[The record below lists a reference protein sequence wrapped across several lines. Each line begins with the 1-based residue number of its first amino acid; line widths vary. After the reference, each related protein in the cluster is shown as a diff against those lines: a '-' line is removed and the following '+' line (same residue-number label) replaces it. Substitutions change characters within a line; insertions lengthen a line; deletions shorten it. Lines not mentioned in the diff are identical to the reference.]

1 MRRGRKLM
9 LVEGILLLAGFLCLG
24 WFGYMTVQRIV
35 DNSWQSYKF
44 EQALAGDKPTIGGYM
59 KYVATD
65 GNENSSKPPVEAEV
79 AKDEPPAPP
88 PVPKRKL
95 KRDELV
101 GRIEIP
107 RLKVN
112 AVVKE
117 GVDTKTLSRAVGHV
131 PYTPLPGQPG
141 NVGVAAHRD
150 THFRGLRNVR
160 KGDVIRVQTLDGTFI
175 YEVDSL
181 KIVWPKNVEV
191 LDPTPDNRITLVTC
205 YPFNFV
211 GSAPK
216 RFIVQGKQVGFE
228 QLEARAK
235 TRTAPGAAAQA
246 AKAGT

>member
-1 MRRGRKLM
+1 M

-35 DNSWQSYKF
+35 ANSWQSYEF
-44 EQALAGDKPTIGGYM
+44 EQALAGEKPTIGGYLR
-59 KYVATD
+59 YVATD
-65 GNENSSKPPVEAEV
+65 GNENKRAVQAEV
-79 AKDEPPAPP
+79 AKDEPAAPP
-88 PVPKRKL
+88 PPPTPVPKRKL
-95 KRDELV
+95 KRNELV

-117 GVDTKTLSRAVGHV
+117 GVDSRTLSRAVGHV

-160 KGDVIRVQTLDGTFI
+160 KGDTIRVKTLDGTYI
-175 YEVDSL
+175 YEVDKL

-191 LDPTPDNRITLVTC
+191 LDPTPENRITLVTC
-205 YPFNFV
+205 YPFNYV

-235 TRTAPGAAAQA
+235 TRTEPDSSAQP
-246 AKAGT
+246 AKAGS

>member
-1 MRRGRKLM
+1 
-9 LVEGILLLAGFLCLG
+9 
-24 WFGYMTVQRIV
+24 
-35 DNSWQSYKF
+35 
-44 EQALAGDKPTIGGYM
+44 M

-79 AKDEPPAPP
+79 ANDKPAAPP
-88 PVPKRKL
+88 PVPRRKL
-95 KRDELV
+95 KREELV

-117 GVDTKTLSRAVGHV
+117 GVDNKTLSRAVGHV

-160 KGDVIRVQTLDGTFI
+160 KGDVIRLETLDGTYI
-175 YEVDSL
+175 YEVDQL

-228 QLEARAK
+228 QLEARGK
-235 TRTAPGAAAQA
+235 TRTAPEAAAQA
-246 AKAGT
+246 AKAGI